1 VQKGDALLP
10 NALLRDSEVSIW
22 GIILGVLNVG
32 LLIEDR
38 VRKS

>member
-1 VQKGDALLP
+1 VQKGDALLS
-10 NALLRDSEVSIW
+10 NALLRDSEVFIW
-22 GIILGVLNVG
+22 GVILCVLNVG